1 MKQLFGLIFGL
12 LLAAGP
18 LAVVDP
24 PSVYAAEQALHIL
37 CTTFPIYQTTRNLS
51 LGRDAVQVE
60 LLLPAQLGCPHDYA
74 LTPRDMQLLLRADVL
89 VVNGLGLEE
98 FLGAPI
104 QKVNPAIILIDSSK
118 GGEEIIYTSD
128 EAGQINDGHEEGHGP
143 QEANPHL
150 FVSPRQVAGLAR
162 HIAGELSRI
171 DPEGGDLYRANA
183 KAYATKMATLD
194 QEVVA
199 LGKRLGNKRIITQH
213 GVFDYLARDL
223 GLEVV
228 AVVEAHAGQE
238 PSAAEMLAIIKTAKA
253 RQAGAIF
260 SEPQYPAK
268 VVQTIA
274 KEAGIPA
281 ASLDPVATGPADA
294 GLDYYET
301 VMARNLATIKAVL
314 GEGKD

>member
-1 MKQLFGLIFGL
+1 MKQLFALLFGL

-18 LAVVDP
+18 LVVVDP
-24 PSVYAAEQALHIL
+24 SAVYAAEQALHIL

-51 LGRDAVQVE
+51 LGRDAVHVE

-104 QKVNPAIILIDSSK
+104 QKVNPAITLIDSSK

-128 EAGQINDGHEEGHGP
+128 QAGQINDGHEGHGP

-162 HIAGELSRI
+162 YIAGELSRI

-183 KAYATKMATLD
+183 KAYAAKMAKLD
-194 QEVVA
+194 QEVVV
-199 LGKRLGNKRIITQH
+199 LSKRLGNKRIITQH

-238 PSAAEMLAIIKTAKA
+238 PSAAEMLAIIKTAKS

-301 VMARNLATIKAVL
+301 VMARNLATIEAVL
-314 GEGKD
+314 EKKD

>member
-1 MKQLFGLIFGL
+1 MKQVFAMIFGL
-12 LLAAGP
+12 LLSLSGP
-18 LAVVDP
+18 LAGVKP
-24 PSVYAAEQALHIL
+24 GQASAGEVLHIL
-37 CTTFPIYQTTRNLS
+37 CTTFPIYQITRNLS
-51 LGRDAVQVE
+51 QGRGAVQVD

-74 LTPRDMQLLLRADVL
+74 LTPGDIQLLMRADVL
-89 VVNGLGLEE
+89 VVNGQGLEE

-104 QKVNPAIILIDSSK
+104 QKANPGLTHIDSSK
-118 GGEEIIYTSD
+118 GIEDVIQNSD
-128 EAGQINDGHEEGHGP
+128 EGGVRGAGHEP
-143 QEANPHL
+143 QGANPH
-150 FVSPRQVAGLAR
+150 FFASPRLVAGLAR

-171 DPEGGDLYRANA
+171 DPEGGAVYGANA
-183 KAYATKMATLD
+183 LAYAAKMAKLD

-199 LGKRLGNKRIITQH
+199 LGKGLSNKRIITQH

-274 KEAGIPA
+274 KEAGITA
-281 ASLDPVATGPADA
+281 ASLDPVASGPANA
-294 GLDYYET
+294 GLDYYEV
-301 VMARNLATIKAVL
+301 VMRRNLATIKSVL
-314 GEGKD
+314 GAP